1 MHIGT
6 LKFQFEHATNPK
18 MPFKY
23 SELASSES
31 FTPSLFKKMQQQD
44 VDDLQ
49 NYKVKCIKAID
60 SPTTTILKFDA
71 ETT

>member
-1 MHIGT
+1 
-6 LKFQFEHATNPK
+6 